1 MNVKRIVLSAII
13 IWVVSAAWTMLT
25 CGWLFNWV
33 YQIPPVIWKTGEE
46 IMSAGSYAGSS
57 VLGLLITFI
66 FVTIFA
72 ALYKGLPFDGV
83 KKGLMYGFIIWLV
96 GTFSG
101 MVTLPFYMTIAWTVI
116 IYWLINGLVIH
127 LIFGA
132 LVGWLYKE
140 K

>member
-1 MNVKRIVLSAII
+1 VIV
-13 IWVVSAAWTMLT
+13 
-25 CGWLFNWV
+25 
-33 YQIPPVIWKTGEE
+33 
-46 IMSAGSYAGSS
+46 
-57 VLGLLITFI
+57 
-66 FVTIFA
+66 FA
-72 ALYKGLPFDGV
+72 ALYKGLPLKGV

-101 MVTLPFYMTIAWTVI
+101 MVTLPFYMTIAWTVV